1 MVQQFLMRPIQLGLR
16 NREDAPYSA
25 FVTLLQFILRTGKFR
40 GLEDLRGLTC
50 VEEEEADFLENM
62 RHLQVHRRTR
72 EDIQKTS
79 LKQISRA
86 TLGFVIHLIS
96 PARGLRLGCL
106 RFGTFHHPDWAVG
119 IQIGDSPAQGPP
131 QI

>member
-79 LKQISRA
+79 LKQISWA
-86 TLGFVIHLIS
+86 TLGFVLLI
-96 PARGLRLGCL
+96 
-106 RFGTFHHPDWAVG
+106 
-119 IQIGDSPAQGPP
+119 
-131 QI
+131 

>member
-72 EDIQKTS
+72 EDKIKLTCW
-79 LKQISRA
+79 
-86 TLGFVIHLIS
+86 T
-96 PARGLRLGCL
+96 
-106 RFGTFHHPDWAVG
+106 
-119 IQIGDSPAQGPP
+119 
-131 QI
+131 

>member
-86 TLGFVIHLIS
+86 TLGFV
-96 PARGLRLGCL
+96 
-106 RFGTFHHPDWAVG
+106 TF
-119 IQIGDSPAQGPP
+119 I
-131 QI
+131 

>member
-72 EDIQKTS
+72 EDIQKTY

-86 TLGFVIHLIS
+86 TLGFVILI
-96 PARGLRLGCL
+96 
-106 RFGTFHHPDWAVG
+106 
-119 IQIGDSPAQGPP
+119 
-131 QI
+131 

>member
-86 TLGFVIHLIS
+86 TLGCVILI
-96 PARGLRLGCL
+96 
-106 RFGTFHHPDWAVG
+106 
-119 IQIGDSPAQGPP
+119 
-131 QI
+131 

>member
-1 MVQQFLMRPIQLGLR
+1 MVQQCLMRPIQLGLR

-79 LKQISRA
+79 LKQISWA
-86 TLGFVIHLIS
+86 TLGFVILI
-96 PARGLRLGCL
+96 
-106 RFGTFHHPDWAVG
+106 
-119 IQIGDSPAQGPP
+119 
-131 QI
+131 

>member
-86 TLGFVIHLIS
+86 TLGFVILI
-96 PARGLRLGCL
+96 
-106 RFGTFHHPDWAVG
+106 
-119 IQIGDSPAQGPP
+119 
-131 QI
+131 